1 MNKIDKT
8 SSTPYYKQLRLMLQD
23 YILLGDWNPG
33 YLLPTEQDL
42 CDTYGISRITARKA
56 LDDLAQA
63 GFIERIQGKG
73 SIVKDRR
80 KNAIPQVQGFT
91 ESTNSSGRKA
101 RTELIGK
108 ELVYGLSD
116 INQILELDEDE
127 PLWSYR
133 RIGYVNDVPAV
144 LMNHYVS
151 QKLGDKMNEYDLR
164 GKSFFSMYEKI
175 LKSPIT
181 SLENVVVA
189 VNASAE
195 MAKILGIAEH
205 SAQMWFRG
213 IAYIEGDIP
222 VEVNNS
228 IFRAD
233 YYEFKTTLFRPRRE
247 EVGQI

>member
-1 MNKIDKT
+1 MNNIDKT
-8 SSTPYYKQLRLMLQD
+8 SSTPYYKQLRSILQD

-33 YLLPTEQDL
+33 FLLPTEQEL

-56 LDDLAQA
+56 LDDLALA

-80 KNAIPQVQGFT
+80 KNASLKVQGFT
-91 ESTNSSGRKA
+91 ESTNSSGRKGK
-101 RTELIGK
+101 TELLDR
-108 ELVYGLSD
+108 ELVYGLTN
-116 INQILELDEDE
+116 INKILEIDENE

-133 RIGYVNDVPAV
+133 RLGYVNDVPAV
-144 LMNHYVS
+144 LMKHYVS
-151 QKLGDKMNEYDLR
+151 KKLGDKMNEYDLQ

-175 LKSPIT
+175 LKSPIA
-181 SLENVVVA
+181 SLENTVIA
-189 VNASAE
+189 VNASLE
-195 MAKILGIAEH
+195 TAKMLGIPEH

-213 IAYIEGDIP
+213 IAYLEGKIP

>member
-1 MNKIDKT
+1 MNTIDRLSKT
-8 SSTPYYKQLRLMLQD
+8 PFNKQLRLILQD

-33 YLLPTEQDL
+33 FLLPTEQEL

-80 KNAIPQVQGFT
+80 KNAIIQVQGFT
-91 ESTNSSGRKA
+91 ASTNGSGRRA
-101 RTELIGK
+101 RTEILSK
-108 ELVYGLSD
+108 ELVYGKKD
-116 INQILELDEDE
+116 INKILELHEDE
-127 PLWSYR
+127 PVWSYR
-133 RIGYVNDVPAV
+133 RLGYVNDVPAV

-151 QKLGDKMNEYDLR
+151 KKLGDKMNEYILHE
-164 GKSFFSMYEKI
+164 KSFFSMYEKI
-175 LKSPIT
+175 LKNPIT
-181 SLENVVVA
+181 SLENTVVA
-189 VNASAE
+189 VNASSE
-195 MAKILGIAEH
+195 TAKILGIAEN

-213 IAYIEGDIP
+213 IAYIEGNIP